1 MPTWTFEREART
13 PHSEVFRVEAGGAA
27 VGRLD
32 LHFTNS
38 VTHATLVITPAVD
51 DAAMQELITEVD
63 ERLVLS
69 ADPYREDLLVTVW
82 RGEEVGI
89 FADTELEDGDE
100 DDDDDLDD
108 DDDEDDDD

>member
-1 MPTWTFEREART
+1 MADFTFEREART
-13 PHSEVFRVEAGGAA
+13 THSEAYRVEARGQV

-32 LHFTNS
+32 LHYTQS
-38 VTHATLVITPAVD
+38 VTHATLAISAAVD
-51 DAAMQELITEVD
+51 DGQMQELIAQID

-89 FADTELEDGDE
+89 FADTPLDDD

-108 DDDEDDDD
+108 LDDD